1 MIGIINKNNKKFVY
15 KKILFYNKIITKM
28 KYYQIK
34 DS

>member
-1 MIGIINKNNKKFVY
+1 MIDIIKKINKKYVY

-34 DS
+34 DN